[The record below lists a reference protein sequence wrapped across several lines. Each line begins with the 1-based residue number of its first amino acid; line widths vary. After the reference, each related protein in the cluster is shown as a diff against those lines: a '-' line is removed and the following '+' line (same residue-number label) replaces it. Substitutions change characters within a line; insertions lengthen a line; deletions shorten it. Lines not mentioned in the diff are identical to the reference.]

1 MRKYKTYKGPDQNK
15 DKKFFCVSY
24 ITWII
29 IQIFS
34 NKRITICLQLNRWRN
49 RQKNVRWFG
58 AVRTS
63 KPRMYNS
70 IWLHAFGLMN
80 YHSISYII
88 KFSIPYNINNIAFN
102 VNYSFSYKI
111 IVPNDY
117 NPSLPNICF
126 IQYLSLYPFCWLF
139 MNYIC
144 ASGNFK
150 SSLEK
155 FNQKINCIINCF
167 LSLKFFFSR
176 L

>member
-70 IWLHAFGLMN
+70 ILLHAFGLMN

-102 VNYSFSYKI
+102 VNYSFLYKI

-126 IQYLSLYPFCWLF
+126 IQYLSLYPFCWLC

>member
-102 VNYSFSYKI
+102 VNYSFLYKI

-117 NPSLPNICF
+117 NPSLPNMLYSVF
-126 IQYLSLYPFCWLF
+126 IFISFLLTVYELY
-139 MNYIC
+139 M
-144 ASGNFK
+144 
-150 SSLEK
+150 
-155 FNQKINCIINCF
+155 CIWQF
-167 LSLKFFFSR
+167 
-176 L
+176 